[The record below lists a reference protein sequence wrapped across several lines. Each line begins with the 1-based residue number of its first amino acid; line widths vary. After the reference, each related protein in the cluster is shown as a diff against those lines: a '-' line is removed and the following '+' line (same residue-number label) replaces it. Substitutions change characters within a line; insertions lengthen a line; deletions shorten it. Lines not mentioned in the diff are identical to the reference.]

1 MPLGMT
7 SAATP
12 TPGSSRRT
20 HRSMKRI
27 SGGWDEKSLGSI
39 LHSASSSDHD
49 QVCPRS
55 KDSRIAGSSMGI
67 LEPKGGLVIIAVTP
81 CPGCSALFAATSAAS
96 RRSAFCSLGSK
107 PENGSSEFAWNSCP
121 VPSLFMT
128 MFILGSAH
136 QDGVKIDA
144 HDVLGQELAFARD
157 QRSCLAV
164 LLRPLAST
172 ESPIFSST

>member
-1 MPLGMT
+1 
-7 SAATP
+7 
-12 TPGSSRRT
+12 
-20 HRSMKRI
+20 MKRI

-39 LHSASSSDHD
+39 LHSASSSNHD

-96 RRSAFCSLGSK
+96 RCSAFCSLGSK

-128 MFILGSAH
+128 MFILEARTKMGSKSMPTMCLDRNSRLRA
-136 QDGVKIDA
+136 ISA
-144 HDVLGQELAFARD
+144 
-157 QRSCLAV
+157 SCLAV

-172 ESPIFSST
+172 ELPIFSST